1 MKILLIVHY
10 PFNPNAG
17 AAGVTWRLGQEYQR
31 LGHQV
36 QYYSFDDLPKQL
48 PDKAKRLVFPGFV
61 ARQLWKIARQQAVDV
76 VDTSTGDTWMWSK
89 IVQNYS
95 QSRPVIVVRDHGL
108 EYIEHQEFLEDVKRG
123 KRPMSW
129 KYLLYRGSIRL
140 WEEAAS
146 LRHADLVLL
155 LSTQALNYAVKKLG
169 VSPERA
175 RLTANGIPEAFLNL
189 PFEPL
194 STAEGG
200 AIRIAQVGTY
210 IPRKGIQYSVPA
222 LNRIL
227 ARYPRVR
234 VSFLGT
240 QCRECPDAAQV
251 YADFDST
258 VRDRLQVVPRYEH
271 HTLPTLLKGHQIE
284 LFPSTSEG
292 FGMALV
298 EAMACGLA
306 PVTTATPGPMEI
318 VKDGHDAIIIP
329 PRDPQ
334 AIEQALEKLINDHL
348 YLERLRRNAHATAQ
362 KYSWTSIARDTL
374 AFYKQ
379 ALNF

>member
-17 AAGVTWRLGQEYQR
+17 AAGVTWRLGQEYER

-36 QYYSFDDLPKQL
+36 QYYSFDNLPKQL
-48 PDKAKRLVFPGFV
+48 PNRVKRLLFPGFV
-61 ARQLWKIARQQAVDV
+61 ARQISKLVRQQAVDV

-89 IVQNYS
+89 IFQNYS
-95 QSRPVIVVRDHGL
+95 PSRPVIVVRDHGL
-108 EYIEHQEFLEDVKRG
+108 EHIEHLEFLEDVKRE

-129 KYLLYRGSIRL
+129 KYPLYRGSIRL

-146 LRHADLVLL
+146 LRQADLVLL
-155 LSTQALNYAVKKLG
+155 LNRQALNHTVEKLG
-169 VSPERA
+169 VSPERT
-175 RLTANGIPEAFLNL
+175 RLIANGIPEAFLNL
-189 PFEPL
+189 PFESV
-194 STAEGG
+194 STEEDSV
-200 AIRIAQVGTY
+200 IQIAQVGTY

-227 ARYPRVR
+227 ARYPQVR

-240 QCRECPDAAQV
+240 QCQECPDAEQV
-251 YADFDST
+251 YADFEPK

-271 HTLPTLLKGHQIE
+271 HTLPTLLKGHHIK

-298 EAMACGLA
+298 EAMACSLA

-318 VKDGHDAIIIP
+318 VRDGHDAIVIP
-329 PRDPQ
+329 PRDTE
-334 AIEQALEKLINDHL
+334 AIEQALERLINDHS

-362 KYSWTSIARDTL
+362 KYSWKSIARDTL
-374 AFYKQ
+374 TSYQQAFCS
-379 ALNF
+379 